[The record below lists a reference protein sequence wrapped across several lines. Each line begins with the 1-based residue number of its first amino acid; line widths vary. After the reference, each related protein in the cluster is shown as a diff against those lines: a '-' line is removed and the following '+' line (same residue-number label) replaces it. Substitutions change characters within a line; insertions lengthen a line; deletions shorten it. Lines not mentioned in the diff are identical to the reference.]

1 MHRHASFQFPDFK
14 VERFLQLFLQ
24 AFHAVKAFLFL
35 FFFYN
40 LLLCLLFPVVDVFL
54 LFPFWRPPGR
64 RINDRMHLVY
74 TACVCAL
81 CLLLLD
87 FLTSSSSSRCANK
100 KQRGVVFFDGGEK
113 SLSVV
118 VLFFCCSL
126 QSKIKKTLQFLF
138 FQKHII
144 YTQYT
149 LSFCVLYP
157 RETFFCLLS
166 ATLLLVYT
174 RIKRCARCES
184 LSFFLSF
191 LSFTRV
197 ARKRLKRIFFKSR
210 MWTTNSSFAFETRKR
225 RARRDGK

>member
-24 AFHAVKAFLFL
+24 AFHAVKDFLFL
-35 FFFYN
+35 FFFHN
-40 LLLCLLFPVVDVFL
+40 LLLCLLFPVVVVFL

-64 RINDRMHLVY
+64 RNNDRMHLVY

-81 CLLLLD
+81 CLD
-87 FLTSSSSSRCANK
+87 FFFTSSSSRCANK
-100 KQRGVVFFDGGEK
+100 SGKWSFLTAGTDERV
-113 SLSVV
+113 
-118 VLFFCCSL
+118 CCS
-126 QSKIKKTLQFLF
+126 KIIQRNVTLQFLCS
-138 FQKHII
+138 KKNI
-144 YTQYT
+144 TQYT

-191 LSFTRV
+191 FLSI
-197 ARKRLKRIFFKSR
+197 LFFHSCR
-210 MWTTNSSFAFETRKR
+210 QEAFKAQFFLISHVDDEFFFCV
-225 RARRDGK
+225 